1 MKSLNAKTW
10 PNLRAKAMDSN
21 SFSILM
27 FFLQSTP
34 EEYPKKAL
42 PYLCAEAFAYSK
54 AVKKPYLFERVCASY
69 RALGFG
75 SKNEDKR
82 TERQKS
88 PFGYFWG
95 YQK

>member
-1 MKSLNAKTW
+1 LAKPSGKSNGLEQFFYPYA
-10 PNLRAKAMDSN
+10 
-21 SFSILM
+21 
-27 FFLQSTP
+27 FLQKTQK
-34 EEYPKKAL
+34 EYPKKAL
-42 PYLCAEAFAYSK
+42 PYLCAEAFAYIK
-54 AVKKPYLFERVCASY
+54 AVNKPYLFERVCASY

-75 SKNEDKR
+75 SKNEGKR